1 MIGVDGAR
9 LPGKKEPEIP
19 CLAMRLRDAAK
30 ALGVS
35 DGFLWQQTKRGVVPH
50 IRVGKAVLYP
60 VDSLRDWLKKQ
71 VQRAGSNGD
80 EKNSEDCA

>member
-1 MIGVDGAR
+1 MIGVDAAK

-35 DGFLWQQTKRGVVPH
+35 DGFLWQQTKAGVVPCV
-50 IRVGKAVLYP
+50 RVGKAVLYP
-60 VDSLRDWLKKQ
+60 VDTLRDWLRQ
-71 VQRAGSNGD
+71 QAQAG
-80 EKNSEDCA
+80 EKEGEKDSQNSV